1 MRKWI
6 DQSTFDELLLA
17 NAEDNIER
25 AIQGASAVLE
35 AVQEFVPEAALF
47 YRVTHAVDSLKNY
60 FEEACAG
67 FRRNGILFLVRK
79 YTYPKPYYDSEA
91 EVPAAGASEPD
102 AALND
107 GRIRA
112 KLFFCILDKVLC
124 AFLFVNS
131 IDVVFVQFEMLPH
144 DILDI
149 GRGCHIFAAD
159 FLNYIQYLSLGV
171 DTYI

>member
-1 MRKWI
+1 M
-6 DQSTFDELLLA
+6 SGT
-17 NAEDNIER
+17 R
-25 AIQGASAVLE
+25 AFSGFTSCLSDTTVSE
-35 AVQEFVPEAALF
+35 GRE
-47 YRVTHAVDSLKNY
+47 SG
-60 FEEACAG
+60 FEEFSGAA
-67 FRRNGILFLVRK
+67 
-79 YTYPKPYYDSEA
+79 TTD
-91 EVPAAGASEPD
+91 AGASETD
-102 AALND
+102 AVLSD

-112 KLFFCILDKVLC
+112 KQFFFILDKVLC

-159 FLNYIQYLSLGV
+159 FLDHIQYLSLGV